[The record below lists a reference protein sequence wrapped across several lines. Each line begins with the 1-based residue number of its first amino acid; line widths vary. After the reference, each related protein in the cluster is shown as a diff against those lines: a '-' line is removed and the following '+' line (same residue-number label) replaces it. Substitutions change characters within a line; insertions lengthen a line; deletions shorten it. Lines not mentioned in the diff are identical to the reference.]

1 MKRLLIILIAIVCFN
16 GCDKGKMAI
25 DNENMTID
33 NGNMIIDWAPI
44 TFKIQ
49 VQDSQGNDMLDP
61 ANDNTWLLG
70 TEISFRTYSEVMD
83 DNDIFPVTKE
93 ILPIYGGARIEKGS
107 NCYYIAFGEFERR
120 SNDIEQ
126 MTIKWPDGSISEV
139 TYKCKLIESTI
150 EAKESFEL
158 NGKKCSNPIII
169 VK

>member
-25 DNENMTID
+25 DNENM
-33 NGNMIIDWAPI
+33 IIDWDPI

-70 TEISFRTYSEVMD
+70 TEISFRTYSEIMD
-83 DNDIFPVTKE
+83 ENDIFPVTKE

>member
-1 MKRLLIILIAIVCFN
+1 
-16 GCDKGKMAI
+16 
-25 DNENMTID
+25 
-33 NGNMIIDWAPI
+33 
-44 TFKIQ
+44 
-49 VQDSQGNDMLDP
+49 MLDP

-83 DNDIFPVTKE
+83 ENDIFPVTKE